1 MNKEKETGKNKGVNV
16 RDAFAP
22 YLVLSGGSGTVKKDD
37 AEILREVQKNTEL
50 AMKAI
55 DTISDKVYDDD
66 LAVQLSKQ
74 SLKYSEI
81 HNKALDK
88 ILEGKAEPYRTNNIS
103 QMMLVGGIH
112 SNTLF
117 DTSTGHIAEMM
128 IQGSNIGITE
138 MCKAMNHHERAENV
152 SLEIAKE
159 LMDFEEKNIER
170 LKKYL

>member
-1 MNKEKETGKNKGVNV
+1 M
-16 RDAFAP
+16 
-22 YLVLSGGSGTVKKDD
+22 KKDD
-37 AEILREVQKNTEL
+37 IEILKEVQKNTEM

-55 DTISDKVYDDD
+55 DTISEKVYDDS
-66 LAVQLSKQ
+66 LAIQLSRQ

-88 ILEGKAEPYRTNNIS
+88 ILEGKAEPYRTNGVS
-103 QMMLVGGIH
+103 QLMLVGGIH

-117 DTSTGHIAEMM
+117 DTSTSHIAELM
-128 IQGSNIGITE
+128 IQGSNRGITG
-138 MCKAMNHHERAENV
+138 MCKSLNHHEYAN
-152 SLEIAKE
+152 STSMEIAKE